1 MDDIYGVE
9 ALKDIPTGDFRN
21 KPVETIRL
29 NYIVFN
35 ADPRLGDMQRDVY
48 KLLEG
53 LMSVPGLIRS
63 QHFEMSMGP
72 PSLETNEVTIKL
84 QFDLG
89 EEDDRGTDQLDEGD
103 HHNGEESPD
112 AGEPVDDREGRLG

>member
-1 MDDIYGVE
+1 MEEFEGYATQEG
-9 ALKDIPTGDFRN
+9 LMTGDFRE
-21 KPVETIRL
+21 KPVETIRVNHIIL
-29 NYIVFN
+29 N

-63 QHFEMSMGP
+63 PTFEISMGP
-72 PSLETNEVTIKL
+72 PSLETNEVIIKL

-89 EEDDRGTDQLDEGD
+89 EEDAVRNGQLDEGD
-103 HHNGEESPD
+103 RNHGEESVD
-112 AGEPVDDREGRLG
+112 AGEPVVD